1 LTEER
6 IWIFGSQK
14 EKQNM
19 NNFRTLDLAKDF
31 YRECQKLKLS
41 GPAKNQFERAL
52 LSIPLNLTEG
62 SAKPSAKERRKY
74 YYSALGSLRE
84 IQTLL
89 DLTGHSQLKA
99 SADHLGAM
107 LYKLC
112 KNT

>member
-1 LTEER
+1 
-6 IWIFGSQK
+6 
-14 EKQNM
+14 M
-19 NNFRTLDLAKDF
+19 NNFRSLDMAKEF
-31 YRECQKLKLS
+31 YRECQKIKLT
-41 GPAKNQFERAL
+41 GPAKNQFDRAL

-74 YYSALGSLRE
+74 YHSALRSLRE

-89 DLTGHSQLKA
+89 ELTDQTQLQVRA
-99 SADHLGAM
+99 NQLGAL